1 MLGLGVDES
10 YEVVVSRLL
19 SWGYLDHP
27 PLSFWMAR
35 VVADVAHSENRVL
48 LRLPFILTFAGT
60 TWLMFKL
67 GARLFGERA
76 GMYAALLLNLA
87 PVFSLST
94 AGWILPDGPLDF
106 AMVAAALLLVPVLV
120 ENDEAHA
127 WKWWL
132 AAGVMTG
139 VAMLSK
145 YHSAFLLLGTVAFV
159 VTRRE
164 ARKWLARPHAYVAVI
179 IAFAL
184 FAPVIIWNAHHG
196 WVSFRFQGAR
206 AEPTHGHHLP
216 ALMQN
221 LAGQAGYLLP
231 WIWVPLV
238 IALYRALRTGP
249 KDAGRWLLVCLG
261 AGPVFVFTL
270 VSLGGNPGLPHW
282 PAPGYLLLLPLVG
295 DAAAR
300 WEARG
305 TPHRIRMQRWL
316 VAAGVAFVGLAAM
329 AASDVATGWVARA
342 RPEWFTRGDPSLE
355 AYDWSGLRAELAARG
370 LLADTNQ
377 VIAATRWIEG
387 AKIGYA
393 MGPEYPIVC
402 LSDDPRSF
410 YYSFPPSEYVGRDAL
425 ILVQV
430 PPKGL
435 TRDIVKEYAPYFAS
449 VVPAGTVPI
458 RRGGQVA
465 FEVAAY
471 RAWDMQKPYPAP
483 LPK

>member
-35 VVADVAHSENRVL
+35 VVADLAHSENRVL

-60 TWLMFKL
+60 TWLMFRL
-67 GARLFGERA
+67 GARLFGQRA

-94 AGWILPDGPLDF
+94 GGWILPDGPLDF

-159 VTRRE
+159 VTRPE
-164 ARKWLARPHAYVAVI
+164 ARKWLARPHAYVAVLV
-179 IAFAL
+179 AF
-184 FAPVIIWNAHHG
+184 FIFHPVVLWNAEHAF
-196 WVSFRFQGAR
+196 VSFRFQGGR
-206 AEPTHGHHLP
+206 AVPTHGHHLQS
-216 ALMQN
+216 LMQN

-238 IALYRALRTGP
+238 WQLYRALRAGP
-249 KDAGRWLLVCLG
+249 GDAKRWLLVCLG
-261 AGPVFVFTL
+261 AGPVLVFTL

-300 WEARG
+300 FESRG
-305 TPHRIRMQRWL
+305 SAQAGRLHRWL
-316 VAAGVAFVGLAAM
+316 VAAGVAFVGLTA
-329 AASDVATGWVARA
+329 
-342 RPEWFTRGDPSLE
+342 
-355 AYDWSGLRAELAARG
+355 
-370 LLADTNQ
+370 
-377 VIAATRWIEG
+377 
-387 AKIGYA
+387 
-393 MGPEYPIVC
+393 
-402 LSDDPRSF
+402 
-410 YYSFPPSEYVGRDAL
+410 
-425 ILVQV
+425 
-430 PPKGL
+430 
-435 TRDIVKEYAPYFAS
+435 
-449 VVPAGTVPI
+449 
-458 RRGGQVA
+458 
-465 FEVAAY
+465 
-471 RAWDMQKPYPAP
+471 
-483 LPK
+483 